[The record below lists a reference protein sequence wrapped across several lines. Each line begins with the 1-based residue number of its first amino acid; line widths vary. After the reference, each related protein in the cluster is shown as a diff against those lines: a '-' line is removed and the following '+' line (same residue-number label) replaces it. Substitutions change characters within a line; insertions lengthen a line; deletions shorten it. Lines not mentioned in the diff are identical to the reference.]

1 MSSMEPILQF
11 YVDTLGSH
19 IVHQVVDDR
28 DDDGSDG
35 AAILPSLMCSQT
47 FC

>member
-19 IVHQVVDDR
+19 IVHQVVDDA
-28 DDDGSDG
+28 DDDDDDYADETTYY
-35 AAILPSLMCSQT
+35 AA
-47 FC
+47 